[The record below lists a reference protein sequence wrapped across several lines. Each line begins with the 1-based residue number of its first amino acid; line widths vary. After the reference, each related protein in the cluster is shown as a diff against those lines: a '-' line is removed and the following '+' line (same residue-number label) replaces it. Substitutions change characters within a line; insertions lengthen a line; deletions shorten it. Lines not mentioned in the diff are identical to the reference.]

1 MSEDQAAACRTPAG
15 LLRRLG
21 AIVSDSLV
29 VLGLLLLASLL
40 FVPLLQFLDAKA
52 MAPSEVGWLWSGIY
66 WTCMLVIGGGFFGFF
81 WTRRGQTI
89 GMQAWRIRLED
100 ERGALLTWPHALRRL
115 GLATLPWLPCLIVLG
130 LAEQQQSEM
139 LKYLGQGLSLLGVLG
154 FLLMFVDPQKRTW
167 HDRFSKSRIVILPKP

>member
-1 MSEDQAAACRTPAG
+1 MSEYPSVTGTPAG

-29 VLGLLLLASLL
+29 VLGLLLLASML
-40 FVPLLQFLDAKA
+40 FIPLLQFLNAKA

-66 WTCMLVIGGGFFGFF
+66 WAWLLTIWIAFFGFF

-100 ERGALLTWPHALRRL
+100 ERGALLNWSHALRRL
-115 GLATLPWLPCLIVLG
+115 WFATLPWLPCLVVLR
-130 LAEQQQSEM
+130 LAEHYGSDV
-139 LKYLGQGLSLLGVLG
+139 LKHLGQGLSLLGAAGLVRLC
-154 FLLMFVDPQKRTW
+154 FDPQKRTW
-167 HDRFSKSRIVILPKP
+167 HDRISKSRVIMLPKP